1 MRVCRSIVS
10 IAAVAVACLC
20 TSVRAATT
28 VDDLR
33 KEVEDLRKRI
43 SSKERDTSPIRSV
56 DSAMDSKYGPNAQ
69 VTTKAGKLEIG
80 GLLQIWN
87 YSIQDSRNDVFD
99 DEGTFAGSG
108 GTSEAIDNNGYRIR
122 RSELRFTLSIHE
134 NITAVIQIDPAR
146 EATSF
151 APLPSNQG
159 LFKSQRE
166 NPSIALDTPIANTSV
181 GRVQTGAGAANRML
195 EDAYINYHG
204 FVPKHDF
211 TIGQFKPPMGE
222 EGTRNSAYLD
232 FAERAMVTQI
242 NDERDIG
249 VQAHGTWWNDRFQY
263 WLALFNTPGNFFG
276 TANSAAEP
284 RGSAQFG
291 NRSDDNDAKDFV
303 ARVLIRPI
311 WGAEDGCTNWGFLE
325 LGASGQ
331 VGTHGESGDR
341 TGDGSGPINGL
352 NRLETNAIRSAA
364 WIYYKPVGIV
374 RGWWMRGEAGYHK
387 DRTVPNSVNVFGLG
401 SGPNGEQAAP
411 NPFSRTGFYVSTGYK
426 LTDSLFAERL
436 AGGGFFNNLLQPV
449 EFVFRYER
457 FENIIS
463 EDLVAPDIRSDQFK
477 TSVFTA
483 GVNYY
488 IKAYNMRV
496 QLNYMQV
503 NEQEDNINQPARG
516 FTEVKNNVLI
526 FTYQVNF

>member
-1 MRVCRSIVS
+1 ML
-10 IAAVAVACLC
+10 ATVAVLC
-20 TSVRAATT
+20 GVARAGTT

-43 SSKERDTSPIRSV
+43 NNKDSAASPIGGIDKSI
-56 DSAMDSKYGPNAQ
+56 DSKYGPNAK

-87 YSIQDSRNDVFD
+87 YSIQDDHQDVFGD
-99 DEGTFAGSG
+99 TGNAAGTG

-122 RSELRFTLSIHE
+122 RAELRFTMSIHE

-166 NPSIALDTPIANTSV
+166 NTSIALDTPIANSSV
-181 GRVQTGAGAANRML
+181 GRVQSGSGAVNRML

-204 FVPKHDF
+204 VVPKHDF
-211 TIGQFKPPMGE
+211 TIGQFKPPFGE

-232 FAERAMVTQI
+232 FAERAMVTQL

-249 VQAHGTWWNDRFQY
+249 VQAHGLWWNDRVQY
-263 WLALFNTPGNFFG
+263 WVALFNTPGNFFG
-276 TANSAAEP
+276 TANTAAEP
-284 RGSAQFG
+284 SGTAQFG

-303 ARVLIRPI
+303 GRVMVRPV
-311 WGAEDGCTNWGFLE
+311 WDDRGAWGFLE
-325 LGASGQ
+325 LGGSYQ
-331 VGTHGESGDR
+331 FGTHGESGDL

-352 NRLETNAIRSAA
+352 NRQETAANRAAA
-364 WIYYKPVGIV
+364 WVYYKPMGPV
-374 RGWWMRGEAGYHK
+374 RGWWLRSEGGYAK
-387 DRTVPNSVNVFGLG
+387 DRTVPNSVNAFGLG

-411 NPFSRTGFYVSTGYK
+411 NPFTRTGWYFSTGYK
-426 LTDSLFAERL
+426 LSDSIFADRL
-436 AGGGFFNNLLQPV
+436 GKGGFFNNLLQPV
-449 EFVFRYER
+449 EFTFRYET
-457 FENIIS
+457 FQNIIT
-463 EDLVAPDIRSDQFK
+463 EDLNKPDTHTDRFN
-477 TSVFTA
+477 TSVWTT

-496 QLNYMQV
+496 QLNYMVV
-503 NEQEDNINQPARG
+503 NEEEDKINQAARG
-516 FTEVKNNVLI
+516 FHEVKNNVLI
-526 FTYQVNF
+526 LTYQVNF